1 MQDMFND
8 HFEDLMIFLKE
19 KIEEDKKKKEIKEE
33 KDDTRL
39 QGPSGTIW
47 DNQTI
52 WHYLGLSGTILFQ
65 SDS

>member
-52 WHYLGLSGTILFQ
+52 WQYL
-65 SDS
+65 